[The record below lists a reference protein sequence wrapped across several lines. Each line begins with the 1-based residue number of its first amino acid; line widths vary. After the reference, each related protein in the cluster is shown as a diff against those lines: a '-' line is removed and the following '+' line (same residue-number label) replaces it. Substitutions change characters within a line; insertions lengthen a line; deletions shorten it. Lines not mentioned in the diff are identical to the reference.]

1 LVILTVPY
9 LGCDHVKGS
18 KNDAN
23 DTAAICEAVT
33 IRGHMA
39 ELGIIAAKG
48 RNRNGIAELLTIIAN
63 AEDDQIP
70 TAARFCLDVL
80 ARQYAALAMETGAIE
95 KRIRVRSP
103 RYSPSAGY
111 MYLG

>member
-1 LVILTVPY
+1 
-9 LGCDHVKGS
+9 
-18 KNDAN
+18 
-23 DTAAICEAVT
+23 
-33 IRGHMA
+33 MA

-48 RNRNGIAELLTIIAN
+48 RNGIAELLTIIAN

-70 TAARFCLDVL
+70 TVGRFCLDVL
-80 ARQYAALAMETGAIE
+80 ARQYAALAMEIGAIE

-111 MYLG
+111 MSLG

>member
-9 LGCDHVKGS
+9 LGYDHVKGS

-48 RNRNGIAELLTIIAN
+48 RNGIAELLTIIAN
-63 AEDDQIP
+63 AEDDRIP
-70 TAARFCLDVL
+70 TRFCLDVL